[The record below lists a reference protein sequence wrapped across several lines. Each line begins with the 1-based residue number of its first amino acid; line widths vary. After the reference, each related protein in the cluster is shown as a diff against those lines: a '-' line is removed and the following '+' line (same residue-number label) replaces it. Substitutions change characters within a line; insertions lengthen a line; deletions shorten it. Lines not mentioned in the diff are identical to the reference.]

1 MPVKEKGRTRID
13 RNKPKTDRALEL
25 LLLLQRSRFRIPLK
39 SLSEDKWGSRKTLA
53 RTVAAINAVWSSIC
67 GETLIEIVREDGTV
81 MGPGE
86 RYLQLVDHSIRSL
99 DLRRLAIYQAYLR
112 LSGVL
117 EGTIVQQMMEMQ
129 LARLSGSLLKSE
141 QEKLKRMGQKFY
153 AVTSPKCPYGG
164 AKASIFSAIFDA
176 LIDERLLSVDID
188 EQGLSHRYQLECLTL
203 FSKGSELFLMARK
216 SGQNEDDVPI
226 HVSLDQIQAA
236 VVVPERS
243 IDYPKL
249 HDPEKILRQHDRDS

>member
-1 MPVKEKGRTRID
+1 MPSKEEGRTRID

-39 SLSEDKWGSRKTLA
+39 SLGEDKWGSRKTLT
-53 RTVAAINAVWSSIC
+53 RTVAAINAVWGNIC

-112 LSGVL
+112 LNGVL

-141 QEKLKRMGQKFY
+141 QEKLKRMRQKFY
-153 AVTSPKCPYGG
+153 AVMSRKSPYGG
-164 AKASIFSAIFDA
+164 AKAGTFSAIFDA

-188 EQGLSHRYQLECLTL
+188 EEGLSRRYQLECLTL
-203 FSKGSELFLMARK
+203 FSKSSQLYLMARR
-216 SGQNEDDVPI
+216 SGQSADDAPLCI
-226 HVSLDQIQAA
+226 SLDQIQAA
-236 VVVPERS
+236 VVVTDRPIE
-243 IDYPKL
+243 YPKL
-249 HDPEKILRQHDRDS
+249 HDPGKFLER